1 MGLDWVKSLQY
12 NHDGAVAMRDD
23 GGGGGGGSG
32 SDLEGFDYYAINMD
46 VKGNNNQRKSTNYN
60 AKATATGSSS
70 NGGSSS
76 VSNGGG
82 GGGSSSSNHATS
94 SPPHKISRLPIRSS
108 TSTTTSTNATNG
120 ATTNATTGV
129 SSVDTIG
136 YNVPPRHHPVMSN
149 HTYDWQSPD
158 FGLV

>member
-23 GGGGGGGSG
+23 GGGSGSGGGG

-46 VKGNNNQRKSTNYN
+46 VKGNNNQRKSTHYN
-60 AKATATGSSS
+60 AKATTTGSSS
-70 NGGSSS
+70 NGGSTSASSS
-76 VSNGGG
+76 VGN
-82 GGGSSSSNHATS
+82 GGGSSSINHATS

-108 TSTTTSTNATNG
+108 TSTTTSTNAT
-120 ATTNATTGV
+120 TGI

>member
-23 GGGGGGGSG
+23 GGGSGSGGG

-46 VKGNNNQRKSTNYN
+46 VKGNNNQRKSTHYN
-60 AKATATGSSS
+60 AKATTTGSSS

-76 VSNGGG
+76 
-82 GGGSSSSNHATS
+82 GGSSGGNGVGSSSINHATS

-108 TSTTTSTNATNG
+108 TSTTTSTNAT
-120 ATTNATTGV
+120 TGI